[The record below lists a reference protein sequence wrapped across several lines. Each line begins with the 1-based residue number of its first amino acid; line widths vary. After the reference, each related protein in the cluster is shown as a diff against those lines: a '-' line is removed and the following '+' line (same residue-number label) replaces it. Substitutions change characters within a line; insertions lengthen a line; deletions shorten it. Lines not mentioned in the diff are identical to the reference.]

1 MHADLTRLLG
11 ATPVVAEPAQ
21 DEERRGVEP
30 SASGGRGGPKSD
42 RAARAGE
49 GVALIEVDGVVRT
62 VRVGAKVDGELRL
75 LRVDARS
82 ASLGVDGQAPTQVL
96 QMQAQTAPATGNL
109 APAAPSAT
117 VLGGEASA
125 GDPSAPAPGANA
137 AAQSGSVVQL
147 SVGNCAVLGSGGRR
161 GGPHCSRCR
170 SLSKASLRGSW
181 PGQRSAGAIGTVH
194 AQLQQC

>member
-1 MHADLTRLLG
+1 MLPRLMTLIVWTLLGASSMYWLLLALAQPLATPSHALATTDSQPVHADLTRLLG
-11 ATPVVAEPAQ
+11 ATPVAAEPAQ
-21 DEERRGVEP
+21 DEGAVASSRLRLVGVV
-30 SASGGRGGPKSD
+30 APKSD

-96 QMQAQTAPATGNL
+96 QMQAQPAPATGNL

-125 GDPSAPAPGANA
+125 GDPSAPAPGAPMRQRNP
-137 AAQSGSVVQL
+137 AQSF
-147 SVGNCAVLGSGGRR
+147 N
-161 GGPHCSRCR
+161 
-170 SLSKASLRGSW
+170 
-181 PGQRSAGAIGTVH
+181 
-194 AQLQQC
+194 